1 MEVFY
6 IVIKLFLYRK
16 GRDLMLQV
24 SRSNNL
30 KIPKTLEDV
39 NENLN
44 SIDDKVV
51 VKQILATANNQKFD
65 KKKVKDNIEKDSE
78 LEKIE
83 KIPFNAND
91 LIVITVVKKLGA
103 YMIAVT
109 EKSPAKYRGVFV
121 NRMQNLS
128 LEILELLLQANF
140 VRIDCLENK
149 KKREEFQKNAIIK
162 LKMLGYI
169 SMVAENSNCILS
181 KQFKQISIQIGE
193 AINLIAAWKKSDD
206 TGWSNRTNN

>member
-1 MEVFY
+1 
-6 IVIKLFLYRK
+6 
-16 GRDLMLQV
+16 MLQV

-30 KIPKTLEDV
+30 KISKTLEDV

-51 VKQILATANNQKFD
+51 VKQVLTTANNQKFD

-109 EKSPAKYRGVFV
+109 EKSPAKYRCVFV

-193 AINLIAAWKKSDD
+193 AIDLIAAWKKSDD